1 MKKATCN
8 FCHKW
13 LQVEA
18 AGIEPG
24 CSSDVTYYLPI
35 ACVTCPQCGA
45 ANALH
50 GSDTKWRV
58 LTLRDNELQTV
69 VLEWDALPAHLRAA
83 IMPIASTTPKVEAK
97 RIEPVSRDTKSPL
110 PGNIQESPQLRRP
123 PTGSCNRLPENDLRN
138 AEPSLGVS
146 CECGGGNECPCSSP
160 SDTEFSPSIQYIA
173 DAWPRLQPHVRE
185 AIFTLIDATLR
196 QQQLEGGQ
204 S

>member
-1 MKKATCN
+1 
-8 FCHKW
+8 
-13 LQVEA
+13 VEA

-24 CSSDVTYYLPI
+24 SSSDATYYVPI

-50 GSDTKWRV
+50 GSGTKWRV
-58 LTLRDNELQTV
+58 VTLRDNELQTA

-110 PGNIQESPQLRRP
+110 LGNIQGSPQLRRP
-123 PTGSCNRLPENDLRN
+123 ETLERKQLSHNELDSAASPM
-138 AEPSLGVS
+138 GVS
-146 CECGGGNECPCSSP
+146 WECPGGAECQCPPAGGS
-160 SDTEFSPSIQYIA
+160 EFTPSIRYIA
-173 DAWPRLQPHVRE
+173 DAWPHLQPHVRE

-204 S
+204 P

>member
-24 CSSDVTYYLPI
+24 SSSDGTYYVLI
-35 ACVTCPQCGA
+35 ACVRCPQCGA

-50 GSDTKWRV
+50 GSGTKWRV
-58 LTLRDNELQTV
+58 VTLRGNELQTV

-110 PGNIQESPQLRRP
+110 LGNIQGSQQLRRP
-123 PTGSCNRLPENDLRN
+123 STESSNALPENGLRHDD
-138 AEPSLGVS
+138 PSLGVS
-146 CECGGGNECPCSSP
+146 WECGGGNECPFSSP
-160 SDTEFSPSIQYIA
+160 GDTEFSPSIQYIA